1 MVSQSRTAL
10 VKGNRGI
17 TGDGRKAMAME
28 GRKEIEEGRK
38 EGRKEERR
46 KEGGR
51 KEIEEIEAM
60 FIVAI
65 GSYHY

>member
-1 MVSQSRTAL
+1 
-10 VKGNRGI
+10 
-17 TGDGRKAMAME
+17 MAME

-38 EGRKEERR
+38 EGRRKEGRRKEGRR

-60 FIVAI
+60 FIVAK
-65 GSYHY
+65 GSYHYQSATSG